1 MAPQIPHTIR
11 KQIPNN
17 TQLAV
22 VVITLALLVGGV
34 GYAAY
39 ATFQAL
45 ETAGEERA
53 ALRAQLAS
61 TTEQLSELATQS
73 EQLADR
79 TQAQQEVLKNLDSR
93 LGNIDGQVSQIQKL
107 QNTDP
112 ELLAKYS
119 KTYFLNEHYEPQGL
133 ATIPEEYR
141 HPPNEEEQFHAQ
153 IWSKLESMFEAA
165 RGDGIELKVVSAY
178 RSFSE
183 QEQLKAHY
191 DVVYGESAANQF
203 SAAQGYSEHQL
214 GTTVDFTTES
224 LGADF
229 TTIDTTQAY
238 TWLQEH
244 AHEYGFVLSYP
255 SDNGYYRFEP
265 WHWRYVGVELAQ
277 RLEREGEHFY
287 DLPQRTI
294 DTYRDDFFE

>member
-1 MAPQIPHTIR
+1 MISQIPHTIR
-11 KQIPNN
+11 RQIPNN

-22 VVITLALLVGGV
+22 VVITLTVLIGGV
-34 GYAAY
+34 GHAAY
-39 ATFQAL
+39 TTFQAL
-45 ETAGEERA
+45 ETAREERA

-61 TTEQLSELATQS
+61 TTEHLSELAS
-73 EQLADR
+73 ESGQLAGQVQ
-79 TQAQQEVLKNLDSR
+79 TQQEVLKNLDTR

-141 HPPNEEEQFHAQ
+141 YPPDEKEQFHIQ
-153 IWSKLESMFEAA
+153 VWDKLKSMLEAA
-165 RGDGIELKVVSAY
+165 RNDGIELKVVSAY

-191 DVVYGESAANQF
+191 DIVYGESAANQF

-214 GTTVDFTTES
+214 GTTADFTTEA
-224 LGADF
+224 LGANF

-238 TWLQEH
+238 TWLQNN
-244 AHEYGFVLSYP
+244 AYEYGFILSYP

-265 WHWRYVGVELAQ
+265 WHWRYVGVELAR
-277 RLEREGEHFY
+277 RLEREGKHFY

-294 DTYRDDFFE
+294 DTYRDEFFE